1 MNLPKF
7 HIISKLDDPVSMKLS
22 QQCLDSAANAGIECE
37 IISGVYSNQ
46 EELLQENKLTPFK
59 YKDVSRRYTN
69 GVKGCFLSHFL
80 LWKKCLELNEPIGVF
95 EYDALV
101 VRPISPDLLEYKDC
115 LHLGGAR
122 LDSKVQQLVKLEP
135 VDNLKVS
142 YSSIKKNFIIGTHSY
157 MLSPSGAEK
166 LINAAYK
173 HGYLFADLH
182 INLNYLNIYQP
193 ALDVAIVNP
202 FMQENRKTLSHTLH
216 N

>member
-1 MNLPKF
+1 
-7 HIISKLDDPVSMKLS
+7 
-22 QQCLDSAANAGIECE
+22 
-37 IISGVYSNQ
+37 
-46 EELLQENKLTPFK
+46 
-59 YKDVSRRYTN
+59 
-69 GVKGCFLSHFL
+69 
-80 LWKKCLELNEPIGVF
+80 
-95 EYDALV
+95 
-101 VRPISPDLLEYKDC
+101 
-115 LHLGGAR
+115 
-122 LDSKVQQLVKLEP
+122 
-135 VDNLKVS
+135 
-142 YSSIKKNFIIGTHSY
+142 